1 MLSHISIR
9 EDKTHGER
17 KAEAIKPSMLAIS
30 NFLKLSAIY
39 RMLWNLI
46 GISHTTDMVP
56 DIAVLR
62 VRRTGKAE
70 GRLQRGEAQGKR
82 MTSQRG
88 CTVWQNLNF
97 EVISFKVSFNQNIE
111 LAFMDLHVGKTQRP
125 RSTKGELLGRNE

>member
-62 VRRTGKAE
+62 VRRTGK
-70 GRLQRGEAQGKR
+70 RRGGY
-82 MTSQRG
+82 RG
-88 CTVWQNLNF
+88 AKLRGS
-97 EVISFKVSFNQNIE
+97 E
-111 LAFMDLHVGKTQRP
+111 
-125 RSTKGELLGRNE
+125 